1 MKSQTGIPAHSN
13 VAVQLHSY
21 VQSVKSWIFI
31 FAISVTRDEVI
42 GLLGVFEAEAKGEKM
57 DRSKFR
63 DFLHKEFG
71 LTEDIMLDRGWC
83 WPSFQEV
90 KETYCATNKITCTI
104 YWTPM
109 KYHMTF
115 CAIIWG
121 CEKTHKQTKH
131 VLFSHGKNHWL

>member
-21 VQSVKSWIFI
+21 VQSIKKNWIFI

-71 LTEDIMLDRGWC
+71 LTEDIMLDRG
-83 WPSFQEV
+83 
-90 KETYCATNKITCTI
+90 
-104 YWTPM
+104 
-109 KYHMTF
+109 
-115 CAIIWG
+115 
-121 CEKTHKQTKH
+121 
-131 VLFSHGKNHWL
+131 

>member
-1 MKSQTGIPAHSN
+1 MKSQTGIPAHGN

-21 VQSVKSWIFI
+21 VQSVKKLNFI

-71 LTEDIMLDRGWC
+71 LTEDIMLDRGWYR
-83 WPSFQEV
+83 PSFQGV
-90 KETYCATNKITCTI
+90 TLYIIQQKRLIVPQIKQYFILNTNEIPDDLLCNN
-104 YWTPM
+104 M
-109 KYHMTF
+109 R
-115 CAIIWG
+115 
-121 CEKTHKQTKH
+121 
-131 VLFSHGKNHWL
+131 L